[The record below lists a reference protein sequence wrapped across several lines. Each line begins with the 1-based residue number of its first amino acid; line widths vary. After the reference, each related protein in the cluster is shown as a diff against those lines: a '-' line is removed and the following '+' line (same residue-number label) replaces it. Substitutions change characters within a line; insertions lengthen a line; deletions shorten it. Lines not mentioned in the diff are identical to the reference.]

1 MVCREEGE
9 SEGEGGGG
17 EDGEGFA
24 EDVGCGFGVEEVRVE
39 LVSVGAR
46 HMRRISILRF
56 MSIGKYA
63 NMCSR

>member
-1 MVCREEGE
+1 
-9 SEGEGGGG
+9 
-17 EDGEGFA
+17 
-24 EDVGCGFGVEEVRVE
+24 VEEVRVE

-56 MSIGKYA
+56 MGIDKYA